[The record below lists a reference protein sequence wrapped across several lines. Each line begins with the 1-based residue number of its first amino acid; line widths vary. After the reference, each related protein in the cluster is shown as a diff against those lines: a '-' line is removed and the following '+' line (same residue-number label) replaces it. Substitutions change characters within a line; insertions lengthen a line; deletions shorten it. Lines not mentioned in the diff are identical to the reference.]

1 MNEIYLEFYLILKA
15 KVRTTSPS
23 NEPYRGS
30 IFFHLEKKML
40 KKKRIP
46 PESTG
51 IVFFKFQKKKSL
63 PFPPEDSI
71 SRKWNELWKKRS
83 QLSTG
88 ESEKIEANEE
98 RKSIKDG
105 DDDVEDGRRQT
116 PAKT

>member
-1 MNEIYLEFYLILKA
+1 MNRIAVQFFSIWKK
-15 KVRTTSPS
+15 KV
-23 NEPYRGS
+23 
-30 IFFHLEKKML
+30 

-51 IVFFKFQKKKSL
+51 IVFFKFQKKNPSH
-63 PFPPEDSI
+63 FP
-71 SRKWNELWKKRS
+71 RKTRFRGNETNCEKKRS